1 MQDNIPIRKVKRR
14 KKITIY
20 NHGQITKQQLKIVM
34 EITRQSSWLTAKTHF
49 PCIVCLGAKFQPTEF
64 TPKLGVKGKTVPME
78 MEIGSWQQAPS
89 GWRQPQPPAPHSPS
103 LPAHT
108 LPLSPLPSHPAQSR
122 ASKTAHPFPCCGN
135 KGGDAALILKKHQGW
150 DKTKTHNHLVT
161 KYCIFLLHTFSD
173 TSKN

>member
-14 KKITIY
+14 KKITFY

-49 PCIVCLGAKFQPTEF
+49 RCIVCLGAKFQPTEF

-89 GWRQPQPPAPHSPS
+89 EAATAPSS
-103 LPAHT
+103 T
-108 LPLSPLPSHPAQSR
+108 LPFPSSSHAASEPTAITSCPKQGIKNCPPLPLLWEQGRGCSPDPQKAPRVRQDKDSHPS
-122 ASKTAHPFPCCGN
+122 G
-135 KGGDAALILKKHQGW
+135 
-150 DKTKTHNHLVT
+150 
-161 KYCIFLLHTFSD
+161 Y
-173 TSKN
+173 